1 MTVTP
6 PPLCLSIGNR
16 EQSKKRVAAQCF
28 YWCPRVRTQ
37 ESLKF
42 RDSKVEQKLRDACSE
57 EEKQTNKKSKEISL
71 IVYAMY
77 PLKAFSYLLH
87 GLRGQEGKQKPEAKS
102 PES

>member
-1 MTVTP
+1 METNV
-6 PPLCLSIGNR
+6 SH
-16 EQSKKRVAAQCF
+16 
-28 YWCPRVRTQ
+28 VRN
-37 ESLKF
+37 
-42 RDSKVEQKLRDACSE
+42 
-57 EEKQTNKKSKEISL
+57 KQTKKHEISL